1 MRLKKRFAGVVSVV
15 VAFAIVLG
23 MLPIIGRPPE
33 VYAESANKSIAC
45 LGTEAMMNPVVP
57 TSMYDHWAGSF
68 VYLGKYNG
76 NPVLFGL
83 WDDSALY
90 V

>member
-23 MLPIIGRPPE
+23 MLPIIGRPLE

-45 LGTEAMMNPVVP
+45 PKFVPPV
-57 TSMYDHWAGSF
+57 
-68 VYLGKYNG
+68 
-76 NPVLFGL
+76 
-83 WDDSALY
+83 
-90 V
+90 

>member
-15 VAFAIVLG
+15 GAFAIVFG
-23 MLPIIGRPPE
+23 RLPIIGRPPE

-45 LGTEAMMNPVVP
+45 L
-57 TSMYDHWAGSF
+57 
-68 VYLGKYNG
+68 KYNG